1 MKIKLI
7 IASMIISALSFGVLG
22 VHAQISSGGA
32 DPGPGTAQNESG
44 SEQNP
49 LLTTSVQE
57 AEFIFRGT
65 VEKIQYRLSSNQRGL
80 PHTFVTYKVEETL
93 KGRVKPGSLVT
104 LRFIGGHDNKG
115 NFLTVSGV
123 PFFDVGEMA
132 ILFVKGNGKSGC
144 PLVGCAEGRI
154 RVINNQAFSD
164 EGQPILLTSQ
174 EQLVYGKHRPLKEV
188 LTHRIGDT
196 VIETVLSTP
205 SGKNQDGSSESGVVE
220 SANVQVSE
228 SGVVES
234 ANVQVSEQP
243 LERTKLE
250 GLIKTKLNQLS
261 RAGQVQRGQFTTT
274 VDPDKKF
281 VIKLGSPS
289 APPQTTVSPGF
300 ENSILSSTADRREME
315 MLIKNGGNPVL
326 PNSGR

>member
-49 LLTTSVQE
+49 LLTTSVKE
-57 AEFIFRGT
+57 ADFIFRGT
-65 VEKIQYRLSSNQRGL
+65 VAKVQYRLSSNQRGL

-123 PFFDVGEMA
+123 PFFDVGDTD
-132 ILFVKGNGKSGC
+132 ILLVKGNGKSGC

-188 LTHRIGDT
+188 VTHRIGDT

-205 SGKNQDGSSESGVVE
+205 TGKNQDGSSESGVVE
-220 SANVQVSE
+220 SP
-228 SGVVES
+228 
-234 ANVQVSEQP
+234 NVQVSEQP
-243 LERTKLE
+243 LERSKLE
-250 GLIKTKLNQLS
+250 GLIKTKLNQFS
-261 RAGQVQRGQFTTT
+261 RAGQVQRRQFTTT
-274 VDPDKKF
+274 VDPDKNF

-315 MLIKNGGNPVL
+315 MLMKNEGNPVL
-326 PNSGR
+326 PNSPR

>member
-57 AEFIFRGT
+57 ADFIFRGT

-123 PFFDVGEMA
+123 SFFDVGDTD
-132 ILFVKGNGKSGC
+132 ILLVKGNGKSGC

-188 LTHRIGDT
+188 VTHRIGDT

-205 SGKNQDGSSESGVVE
+205 TGKNQDGSSESGVVE
-220 SANVQVSE
+220 SANVQVF
-228 SGVVES
+228 
-234 ANVQVSEQP
+234 EQP

-261 RAGQVQRGQFTTT
+261 RAGQVQRRQFTTT
-274 VDPDKKF
+274 VDPDKNF
-281 VIKLGSPS
+281 VVKLGSPS

-315 MLIKNGGNPVL
+315 MLMKNEGNPVL